1 MRKMDELL
9 AKLEGLKQDAQNL
22 IDEGKVEDAKA
33 KMQKINDTKAA
44 IDMQMQLDAEEEV
57 EMKDKAGEEKPEAKS
72 TASSIRAMIKKMC
85 GKTLTEAENA
95 LLLPTTSS
103 VNGANGEGYILPQ
116 DIRTIITKKIRE
128 YKSFRDVLGY
138 MPTTALT
145 GSFPVENFESV
156 TGLVDFAD
164 GTDGTDISDISFT
177 NKTFSLKE
185 KAAFLKLS
193 NTLLALTDNALI
205 EYVAEVFAKKAVVT
219 ENTMAIAKLKEGKTK
234 KALADWGALR
244 KSINTDLD
252 PAVLYGTKIVTNQN
266 GFEYLDSQL
275 DANDRPL
282 LQPNPTDPTKKT
294 FKGYEIVV
302 FSNAMLPSTAATSSA
317 GEKTPI
323 FYGNLAEAVKFV
335 DLEGKIQFATS
346 KEAGFMSNT
355 TVARLIE
362 FIDLVQCDSSDKCY
376 IYGEIE
382 TAPKTG
388 A

>member
-1 MRKMDELL
+1 ME
-9 AKLEGLKQDAQNL
+9 N
-22 IDEGKVEDAKA
+22 KVS
-33 KMQKINDTKAA
+33 
-44 IDMQMQLDAEEEV
+44 
-57 EMKDKAGEEKPEAKS
+57 EEKPQAKN

-95 LLLPTTSS
+95 LLLPTTSNT
-103 VNGANGEGYILPQ
+103 NGVNGEGYILPQ

-128 YKSFRDVLGY
+128 YKSFREVLGY

-156 TGLVDFAD
+156 SGLVDFAD
-164 GTDGTDISDISFT
+164 GTDGTDITDISFT
-177 NKTFSLKE
+177 NKSFSLKE

-234 KALADWGALR
+234 KTLADWGALR

-252 PAVLYGTKIVTNQN
+252 PAVLYGAKIVTNQN
-266 GFEYLDSQL
+266 GFEYLDSQM
-275 DANDRPL
+275 DANNRPL

-317 GEKTPI
+317 SEKTPI

-362 FIDLVQCDSSDKCY
+362 FIDVVQCDSSDKCY

>member
-33 KMQKINDTKAA
+33 KMQEINDTKAA

-57 EMKDKAGEEKPEAKS
+57 EMKDKAIEEKPEAKS

-317 GEKTPI
+317 AEKTPI

-362 FIDLVQCDSSDKCY
+362 FIDVVQCDSSDKCY

-382 TAPKTG
+382 TAPKAG

>member
-33 KMQKINDTKAA
+33 KMQEINDTKAA

-317 GEKTPI
+317 AEKTPI

-362 FIDLVQCDSSDKCY
+362 FIDVVQCDSSDKCY

-382 TAPKTG
+382 TAPKAG

>member
-33 KMQKINDTKAA
+33 KMQEINDTKAA

-317 GEKTPI
+317 AEKTPI

>member
-33 KMQKINDTKAA
+33 KMQEINDTKAA

-57 EMKDKAGEEKPEAKS
+57 EMKDKAIEEKPEAKS

-317 GEKTPI
+317 AEKTPI

>member
-33 KMQKINDTKAA
+33 KMQEINDTKAA

-57 EMKDKAGEEKPEAKS
+57 EMKDKAIEEKPEAKS
-72 TASSIRAMIKKMC
+72 TASSIRPMIKKMC

-317 GEKTPI
+317 AEKTPI

-362 FIDLVQCDSSDKCY
+362 FIDVVQCDSSDKCY

-382 TAPKTG
+382 TAPKAG